1 MRHHSENDKR
11 QGIHGCRC
19 LLSVTSVEWCLMRVL
34 WYVALG
40 GAVGSV
46 IRYLVGLAVQNR
58 SGMDFPVGTL
68 VVNISGCLL
77 LGFLIHY
84 ALATPAITPELRAL
98 LTTGLCGG
106 YTTFSTFSYETV
118 TLIQDGDWRRA
129 ILYVGLSVAGSIL
142 AVMLGIAGARQILDL
157 RHGL

>member
-1 MRHHSENDKR
+1 M
-11 QGIHGCRC
+11 Q
-19 LLSVTSVEWCLMRVL
+19 VM

-46 IRYLVGLAVQNR
+46 MRYAVGVAIQGRTGL
-58 SGMDFPVGTL
+58 DFPVGTL
-68 VVNISGCLL
+68 LVNLSGCLL

-84 ALATPAITPELRAL
+84 ALATPAITPEFRAL

-106 YTTFSTFSYETV
+106 YTTFSTFGYATV

-129 ILYVGLSVAGSIL
+129 TLYVGLSVAGSIL
-142 AVMLGIAGARQILDL
+142 GVMLGIAGAQQVLGFRQTL
-157 RHGL
+157 

>member
-1 MRHHSENDKR
+1 
-11 QGIHGCRC
+11 
-19 LLSVTSVEWCLMRVL
+19 MRVI

-46 IRYLVGLAVQNR
+46 LRYVVGIAVQSR
-58 SGMDFPVGTL
+58 SGLDFPAGTL
-68 VVNISGCLL
+68 LVNISGCLL

-84 ALATPAITPELRAL
+84 ALATPAITPEIRAL

-118 TLIQDGDWRRA
+118 TLVQDGDWRRA
-129 ILYVGLSVAGSIL
+129 TLYVGLSVAGSIL
-142 AVMLGIAGARQILDL
+142 GVMLGIAGARQVLVF
-157 RHGL
+157 RQGF

>member
-1 MRHHSENDKR
+1 
-11 QGIHGCRC
+11 
-19 LLSVTSVEWCLMRVL
+19 MRVI

-46 IRYLVGLAVQNR
+46 IRYVVGVAVQGR
-58 SGMDFPVGTL
+58 AGLDFPVGTL
-68 VVNISGCLL
+68 VVNISGCVL

-84 ALATPAITPELRAL
+84 ALATPAITPEVRAL

-118 TLIQDGDWRRA
+118 ALVQDGDWRRA
-129 ILYVGLSVAGSIL
+129 TLYVGLSVAGSIL
-142 AVMLGIAGARQILDL
+142 GVMLGIAGARQVLAL
-157 RHGL
+157 RQGL

>member
-1 MRHHSENDKR
+1 M
-11 QGIHGCRC
+11 Q
-19 LLSVTSVEWCLMRVL
+19 VV

-46 IRYLVGLAVQNR
+46 MRYAVGVAIQGRTGL
-58 SGMDFPVGTL
+58 DFPVGTL
-68 VVNISGCLL
+68 LVNLSGCLL

-84 ALATPAITPELRAL
+84 ALATPAITPEFRAL

-106 YTTFSTFSYETV
+106 YTTFSTFGYETV

-129 ILYVGLSVAGSIL
+129 TLYVGLSVAGSIL
-142 AVMLGIAGARQILDL
+142 GVMLGIAGAQQVLGFRQTL
-157 RHGL
+157 

>member
-1 MRHHSENDKR
+1 MKF
-11 QGIHGCRC
+11 I
-19 LLSVTSVEWCLMRVL
+19 

-46 IRYLVGLAVQNR
+46 TRYLIGVAVQSR
-58 SGMDFPVGTL
+58 AGLDFPLGTL
-68 VVNISGCLL
+68 IVNVSGCLL

-84 ALATPAITPELRAL
+84 ALATPAITPEVRAL

-118 TLIQDGDWRRA
+118 ALIQDGDWRRA
-129 ILYVGLSVAGSIL
+129 TLYVALSVVGSIL
-142 AVMLGIAGARQILDL
+142 GVMLGIAGARQILAL
-157 RHGL
+157 RQGF

>member
-1 MRHHSENDKR
+1 
-11 QGIHGCRC
+11 
-19 LLSVTSVEWCLMRVL
+19 MRVI

-46 IRYLVGLAVQNR
+46 IRYVVGVAVQGR
-58 SGMDFPVGTL
+58 SGLDFPVGTL
-68 VVNISGCLL
+68 LVNISGCLL

-84 ALATPAITPELRAL
+84 ALATPAITPEVRAL

-118 TLIQDGDWRRA
+118 ALVQDGDWRRA
-129 ILYVGLSVAGSIL
+129 TLYVVLSVAGSIVG
-142 AVMLGIAGARQILDL
+142 VMLGIAGAREILAL
-157 RHGL
+157 RQGL

>member
-1 MRHHSENDKR
+1 
-11 QGIHGCRC
+11 
-19 LLSVTSVEWCLMRVL
+19 MRVI

-46 IRYLVGLAVQNR
+46 IRYLMTFAIQGRTGL
-58 SGMDFPVGTL
+58 DFPAGTL
-68 VVNISGCLL
+68 LVNLSGSFL

-84 ALATPAITPELRAL
+84 ALATPAISPEVRAL

-118 TLIQDGDWRRA
+118 ALMQDGDWRRA
-129 ILYVGLSVAGSIL
+129 GLYVGLSVVGSL
-142 AVMLGIAGARQILDL
+142 LGVMLGIAGAQQVLSFRQ
-157 RHGL
+157 GL

>member
-1 MRHHSENDKR
+1 
-11 QGIHGCRC
+11 
-19 LLSVTSVEWCLMRVL
+19 MRVI

-46 IRYLVGLAVQNR
+46 IRYLVTFAVQGR
-58 SGMDFPVGTL
+58 TGLDFPVGTL
-68 VVNISGCLL
+68 LVNLSGCLL

-84 ALATPAITPELRAL
+84 ALMTPAISPEVRAL

-118 TLIQDGDWRRA
+118 ALIQDGDWRRA
-129 ILYVGLSVAGSIL
+129 ALYVGLSVVGSIL
-142 AVMLGIAGARQILDL
+142 GVMLGIAGANQLLSFRQAL
-157 RHGL
+157 

>member
-1 MRHHSENDKR
+1 
-11 QGIHGCRC
+11 
-19 LLSVTSVEWCLMRVL
+19 MRVI

-46 IRYLVGLAVQNR
+46 VRYIVGLAVQSRN
-58 SGMDFPVGTL
+58 GVDFPVGTL
-68 VVNISGCLL
+68 LVNLSGCLL

-84 ALATPAITPELRAL
+84 ALAAPAITPELRAL

-118 TLIQDGDWRRA
+118 TLMQDGDWRRA
-129 ILYVGLSVAGSIL
+129 TL
-142 AVMLGIAGARQILDL
+142 MLDL
-157 RHGL
+157 VWRDPSLPSCSALPVPGRSWISGKGSRRPICMGSGVSAP

>member
-1 MRHHSENDKR
+1 
-11 QGIHGCRC
+11 
-19 LLSVTSVEWCLMRVL
+19 MRVI

-40 GAVGSV
+40 GAIGSV
-46 IRYLVGLAVQNR
+46 IRYVVGVTVQSR
-58 SGMDFPVGTL
+58 SGLDFPVGTL
-68 VVNISGCLL
+68 LVNLSGCLI

-84 ALATPAITPELRAL
+84 ALATPAITPEVRAL

>member
-1 MRHHSENDKR
+1 
-11 QGIHGCRC
+11 
-19 LLSVTSVEWCLMRVL
+19 MRVI

-40 GAVGSV
+40 GAAGSV
-46 IRYLVGLAVQNR
+46 IRYGVGLAVQSQ
-58 SGMDFPVGTL
+58 SGLDFPAGTL
-68 VVNISGCLL
+68 LVNLTGSLL

-84 ALATPAITPELRAL
+84 ALETPAITPELRGL

-118 TLIQDGDWRRA
+118 TLIQDGDWGRA
-129 ILYVGLSVAGSIL
+129 TLYVGLSVAGSIL